1 MADNMVD
8 TTMHCD
14 VRMAAMDPMRAALP
28 GRMVDSVVR
37 VNQILGESQC
47 LHLPGLVDP
56 LLKVKVK
63 SKWAMVDGESRGSV
77 RFRDVTFQYF
87 AQIWIQINSKW
98 QEYTQIRNQQIVFM
112 QMKEG
117 LQFTFI
123 SVEVEEWCGI
133 PQTIQSHTNAKQV
146 EW

>member
-1 MADNMVD
+1 
-8 TTMHCD
+8 
-14 VRMAAMDPMRAALP
+14 
-28 GRMVDSVVR
+28 
-37 VNQILGESQC
+37 
-47 LHLPGLVDP
+47 
-56 LLKVKVK
+56 
-63 SKWAMVDGESRGSV
+63 MVDGESRGSV